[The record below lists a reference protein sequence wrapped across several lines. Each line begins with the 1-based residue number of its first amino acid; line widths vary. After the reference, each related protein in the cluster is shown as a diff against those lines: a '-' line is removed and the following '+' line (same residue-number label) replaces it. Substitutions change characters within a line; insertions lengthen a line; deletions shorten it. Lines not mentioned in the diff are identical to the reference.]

1 MFHNKDYNNQNG
13 IIVDSLTCKYI
24 NNIDFTAFYNYT
36 ISGSFGGSGSGSNL
50 TCNNLLVN
58 IDANIT
64 GMINAFALSINNGN
78 LIINSNGNLTTG
90 GDISTIANISG
101 NNLNLI
107 GDINC
112 GLINGY
118 NLSLLFQ
125 MINEYFYT
133 NLITPKIT
141 APLIITSEI
150 MNTPNNILT
159 LGDSTI
165 YNLTISNL
173 IYSPNATINNLNV
186 DNLIVNNSY
195 LLIIKNNLKIKN

>member
-1 MFHNKDYNNQNG
+1 
-13 IIVDSLTCKYI
+13 
-24 NNIDFTAFYNYT
+24 
-36 ISGSFGGSGSGSNL
+36 
-50 TCNNLLVN
+50 
-58 IDANIT
+58 
-64 GMINAFALSINNGN
+64 
-78 LIINSNGNLTTG
+78 
-90 GDISTIANISG
+90 
-101 NNLNLI
+101 
-107 GDINC
+107 
-112 GLINGY
+112 
-118 NLSLLFQ
+118 

-186 DNLIVNNSY
+186 DNLIVNNSSNLNSGGLNVNGDTTINGDLNVNNIVTNNIIVKDCSFN
-195 LLIIKNNLKIKN
+195 LLKNVSDIGDEFSDIFYFIYFFTNFLISDLETLLPIILGSGSPG